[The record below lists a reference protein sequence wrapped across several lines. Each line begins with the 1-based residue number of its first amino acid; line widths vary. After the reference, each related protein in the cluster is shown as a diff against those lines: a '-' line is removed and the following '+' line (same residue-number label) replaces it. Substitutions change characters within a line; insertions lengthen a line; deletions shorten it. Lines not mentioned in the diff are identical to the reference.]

1 MPAGS
6 LVYRSTSIGILS
18 VIEILVI
25 LFLLVL
31 NAFFAMS
38 ELAVVS
44 ASRPLLRQKARQGNT
59 RAASAL
65 ALAEN
70 PGTFLS
76 TVQVG
81 ITLVG
86 ILAGLYGGAS
96 ITEKL
101 APVLDSY
108 PLIEPY
114 GHVLAGALVVAGIT
128 YLSVIIGELIPKQFA
143 LRHAESVAMFVA
155 PPMAILS
162 MIASPVVYLFD
173 VSARILLRLL
183 GMSARDGE
191 EVTEAEV
198 QAVLAEGAESGVF
211 EKSEHE
217 MLRRIMS
224 LADRSVKSIM
234 THRTE
239 IVSIDINDTYDE
251 VIAKIQAASHSR
263 YPVVDGDS
271 DTVVGAIRA
280 KNILQ
285 ATFNAK
291 TFRLKDYVEELPS
304 VPEMTTC
311 LKAFEFFKSTNIHM
325 AVIVDEYGSTEGIV
339 TSADLLESI
348 VGMLPSNYDRIEDMA
363 IRERQDG
370 SWLIDGR
377 TSIHEMQLTFGFDQ
391 LSTDDGYETIAGFVV
406 QNLRKSPEEGDRFE
420 ALGYEFEVIDM
431 DGRRID
437 KILMKRAGSIVPGDG
452 DGV

>member
-1 MPAGS
+1 M
-6 LVYRSTSIGILS
+6 T
-18 VIEILVI
+18 EIIII

-44 ASRPLLRQKARQGNT
+44 ASRPLLRQKAKQGDR
-59 RAASAL
+59 RAATAL
-65 ALAEN
+65 NLAEN
-70 PGTFLS
+70 PGNFLS

-108 PLIEPY
+108 AFIAPY
-114 GHVLAGALVVAGIT
+114 GHVLAGAAVVALIT
-128 YLSVIIGELIPKQFA
+128 YLSVILGELIPKQFA
-143 LRHAESVAMFVA
+143 LRHAESIAMFVA
-155 PPMAILS
+155 TPMSILS
-162 MIASPVVYLFD
+162 KIAAPVVYLFD
-173 VSARILLRLL
+173 VSAKILLRLL
-183 GMSARDGE
+183 GLSASDGE

-239 IVSIDINDTYDE
+239 MVAIDVKDSYEE
-251 VIAKIQAASHSR
+251 VVAAIQAAGHSR
-263 YPVVDGDS
+263 YPVIDGDS
-271 DTVVGAIRA
+271 DNVIGALRA
-280 KNILQ
+280 KNIVGAAL
-285 ATFNAK
+285 NPK
-291 TFRLKDYVEELPS
+291 SFRLKDYVEDLPS

-311 LKAFEFFKSTNIHM
+311 LKAFEFFKSSNIHM

-339 TSADLLESI
+339 TSADLLEAI
-348 VGMLPSNYDRIEDMA
+348 VGILPSNYDDVEDIA
-363 IRERQDG
+363 IRERADG

-377 TSIHEMQLTFGFDQ
+377 TPIHEMQLTFGFDQ

-420 ALGYEFEVIDM
+420 AHGYQFEVVDM

-437 KILMKRAGSIVPGDG
+437 KILMSRAGTQQGDG

>member
-1 MPAGS
+1 MRAGS
-6 LVYRSTSIGILS
+6 LVYRSIATGSRS
-18 VIEILVI
+18 VTEII
-25 LFLLVL
+25 IIFFLLVL

-38 ELAVVS
+38 ELAIVS
-44 ASRPLLRQKARQGNT
+44 ASRPLLRQLAKQGNA
-59 RAASAL
+59 RAATAL
-65 ALAEN
+65 SLAEDSGN
-70 PGTFLS
+70 FLS

-86 ILAGLYGGAS
+86 ILAGTYGGAS

-101 APVLDSY
+101 GPVLNAY
-108 PLIEPY
+108 EVVAPY
-114 GHVLAGALVVAGIT
+114 GHALAGAIVVAAIT
-128 YLSVIIGELIPKQFA
+128 YFSVIIGELIPKQLA
-143 LRHAESVAMFVA
+143 LRNAEGIAMIVA

-162 MIASPVVYLFD
+162 KITAPVVYLFET
-173 VSARILLRLL
+173 SAKVLLRLF
-183 GMSARDGE
+183 GMSAADGE

-198 QAVLAEGAESGVF
+198 HAVLAEGAESGVF

-217 MLRRIMS
+217 MLRRIIS

-239 IVSIDINDTYDE
+239 MVAIDIRDSYEE
-251 VIAKIQAASHSR
+251 VVATVQEAGHSR
-263 YPVVDGDS
+263 YPVIDGDS
-271 DTVVGAIRA
+271 DNVIGAIRA
-280 KNILQ
+280 KNILRAALNPKSFQ
-285 ATFNAK
+285 
-291 TFRLKDYVEELPS
+291 LKDFVEDLPS

-325 AVIVDEYGSTEGIV
+325 AVIVDEYGSTEGII
-339 TSADLLESI
+339 TSADLLEAI
-348 VGMLPSNYDRIEDMA
+348 IGILPSNYDDVEDIA
-363 IRERQDG
+363 IRERHDG

-377 TSIHEMQLTFGFDQ
+377 TPVHEMQLTFGFEQ

-406 QNLRKSPEEGDRFE
+406 QNLRKSPEEGDKFE
-420 ALGYEFEVIDM
+420 ALGYQFEVIDM

-437 KILMKRAGSIVPGDG
+437 KILMSRAGRTSNGDG